1 MERNQDYA
9 LSRLALLGLIAAVQV
24 IGMIH
29 LITGLDRIQEG
40 IKVIQLDARHHHQR
54 FKGQQL

>member
-1 MERNQDYA
+1 MESKDYA
-9 LSRLALLGLIAAVQV
+9 LARLALLGLIVAVQV
-24 IGMIH
+24 IGVIQ

-40 IKVIQLDARHHHQR
+40 IKVIQLDARHHHQL